1 MASSILP
8 RVTSLAVSSSV
19 APAGSLSNGNGGMF
33 AGALLPAQVRVP
45 IPVPAVCR
53 EQHVDVADRQS
64 RCNRN
69 AWHRPP
75 ATGSAASGRARSE
88 AGPLRQN
95 PGLPAAFHQGPSLIA
110 VHWSAAAST
119 RRHKTACRTRRRL
132 SACAWRRSCLTSNL
146 QDPWRQFGPK
156 LLLAPEQEQRKPLG
170 RQR

>member
-8 RVTSLAVSSSV
+8 RVTSLVVSLSV
-19 APAGSLSNGNGGMF
+19 APAGSFSNGNGGMF
-33 AGALLPAQVRVP
+33 AGARCCLRRCRYRFLLC
-45 IPVPAVCR
+45 AVNSMWTWR
-53 EQHVDVADRQS
+53 TVNHV
-64 RCNRN
+64 CNRN
-69 AWHRPP
+69 AWDRPP

-88 AGPLRQN
+88 RGPLRQN

-119 RRHKTACRTRRRL
+119 RRHKTAYRTRRRL